1 MENLENKEI
10 VDETKVEEAIEE
22 KVEVVEEEA
31 VEEIAEET
39 TDEVE
44 VSEESEE
51 TSEAPLEEM
60 DHSKKKKMNASK
72 DKDMEDENNEDDAD
86 DDEEVV
92 EKKKKMNASY
102 KVKAEDVDVKEDV
115 DAMLQGQDLSE
126 EFQNQVTTI
135 FEAAVVSKVNEKLE
149 EIYADYETE
158 LQENVAEIRQELS
171 EKVDEYLSYVAKEYV
186 AENKL
191 AVENKL
197 KLEIMENFMSG
208 LKKVFEEN
216 YVDVPE
222 EKVDLYGEALETL
235 EEKEQKLNEQ
245 FEKNIKLSKK
255 LEDLEKE
262 IILKDVTEGLTVSQA
277 EKVRS
282 LSESLEFTTKE
293 DMMEKVTLIKDNY
306 FPSETI
312 VESAVLDES
321 ALETSVEDSPVVQE
335 ENKFQSVMDVYA
347 RALNRPKD

>member
-1 MENLENKEI
+1 
-10 VDETKVEEAIEE
+10 
-22 KVEVVEEEA
+22 
-31 VEEIAEET
+31 
-39 TDEVE
+39 
-44 VSEESEE
+44 
-51 TSEAPLEEM
+51 
-60 DHSKKKKMNASK
+60 
-72 DKDMEDENNEDDAD
+72 
-86 DDEEVV
+86 
-92 EKKKKMNASY
+92 
-102 KVKAEDVDVKEDV
+102 
-115 DAMLQGQDLSE
+115 
-126 EFQNQVTTI
+126 
-135 FEAAVVSKVNEKLE
+135 LE